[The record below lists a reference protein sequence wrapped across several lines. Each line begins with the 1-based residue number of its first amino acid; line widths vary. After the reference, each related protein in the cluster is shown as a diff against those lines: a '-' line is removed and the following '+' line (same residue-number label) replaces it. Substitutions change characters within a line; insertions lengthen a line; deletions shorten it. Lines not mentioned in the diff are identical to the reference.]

1 MNLIDKR
8 IVVTGGA
15 GFLGSHIVDS
25 LRRKNCKSENI
36 FVPRSATYDLRTY
49 KGVLAMYYTFKPDVV
64 IHAAAHVGGIH
75 LNEVKP
81 AELFY
86 DNMIMGVL
94 LLEEARKIK
103 VKKFVQIGTTCEYP
117 KYSNGPF
124 REEHLW
130 DGYPEETNA
139 PYGIAKKALLVQGQA
154 YRRQYGLDVV
164 HLLPVNLYG
173 PRDNFDPDTSHV
185 AAALIK
191 KFVEAQQSGLSAV
204 SVWGTGQASREFL
217 YVEDAAD
224 GIVMATELYDGL
236 GPINIGTGI
245 NVTILALAE
254 MIAKKVGYAGE
265 IVFDSSKPD
274 GQLYRCLD
282 VQKAQKEFGFEARTS
297 LEDGLDETIA
307 WYKQWRAKA

>member
-1 MNLIDKR
+1 MNLKDKR

-15 GFLGSHIVDS
+15 GFLGSHIVSS
-25 LRRKNCKSENI
+25 LRRSGCENI
-36 FVPRSATYDLRTY
+36 SIPRSAQYDLRTY
-49 KGVLAMYYTFKPDVV
+49 QGVLAMYYTLKPDIV

-75 LNEVKP
+75 LNEIKP

-86 DNMIMGVL
+86 DNMMMGVL
-94 LLEEARKIK
+94 LLEEARKIG

-124 REEHLW
+124 REESLW

-154 YRRQYGLDVV
+154 YRQQYGLDVI

-173 PRDNFDPDTSHV
+173 PGDNFDPDTSHV

-191 KFVEAQQSGLSAV
+191 KFIEAKEQGLPTV

-224 GIVMATELYDGL
+224 GIVMATERYEGA
-236 GPINIGTGI
+236 GPVNIGTGI
-245 NVTILALAE
+245 NVTILALAT
-254 MIAKKVGYAGE
+254 MIAKKIDYTGD

-282 VQKAQKEFGFEARTS
+282 VEKARTEFGFTAKTDLETGLNRTI
-297 LEDGLDETIA
+297 E
-307 WYKQWRAKA
+307 WYYNRSGQ